1 MNCSEQENNDI
12 DQPSDSAT
20 QTNTRHRTDNHSD
33 QSADTASNEAARLL
47 GESIYQQQCLSCH
60 GETGQLPVSSPLQNC
75 SRCQDRAQLS
85 DYIHEFMP
93 PAQPFSLAGDELAA
107 ITEYVLSEFN
117 QSETDTDNNNTASAV
132 NVRTISTKEA
142 AYRLAFDVANKVP
155 SQQEIELFTADRAQQ
170 LDHWLNSEAFYSRLM
185 TFYNQKLH
193 TDRYHSR
200 FKREAG
206 YQSAVT

>member
-1 MNCSEQENNDI
+1 LLNCSEQENNDK
-12 DQPSDSAT
+12 DQPSDSTA
-20 QTNTRHRTDNHSD
+20 QTNTVDTEPDNNSD
-33 QSADTASNEAARLL
+33 QSADTASNETAKLL

-60 GETGQLPVSSPLQNC
+60 GEMGQLPVSSPLQNC
-75 SRCQDRAQLS
+75 SRCQDKAQLS

-117 QSETDTDNNNTASAV
+117 QSETDTHNNNTASAV

-155 SQQEIELFTADRAQQ
+155 SQQEIELFTADRSKQ

-185 TFYNQKLH
+185 
-193 TDRYHSR
+193 S
-200 FKREAG
+200 
-206 YQSAVT
+206 